1 MAEIRINANT
11 RSLQQGIS
19 VTTREAQKLT
29 RTLTKTK
36 APLLHASETNKSI
49 RANQKYGRGLQQS
62 TANLRRMNQAAT
74 QSINLQK
81 QQIAMQ
87 TQMIQQ
93 QQKYIALLQQTQKTG
108 GGTGGRGA
116 PTTLGPVTSRLRSF
130 RQGIDQRMAPF
141 GEMSRVIGSVKGMLG
156 MFLAPLAVPV
166 GLMAALGS
174 RGTGTAIQRQ
184 AALSGL
190 YATTGRRTNLAGL
203 GAAGM
208 RMGYTQAQTFQMAT
222 QQAQAFGGFS
232 RGNTMATMQMA
243 RAYNLSPGALMQLQQ
258 ATRITGATGAN
269 TAQDIN
275 NALVQGLRSGRF
287 SSAMM
292 NEFASTLTGIF
303 GSMQDRA
310 VRANLNIVTGIL
322 STAGRQMGGQFARS
336 PMATGR
342 LLGRADM
349 ALRGGQGAGQA
360 MMLSA
365 LMRRGMNYAQAQ
377 ERLQEGI
384 FSGNN
389 FATFLRIS
397 RQFGQGAMG
406 RMVASQAF
414 GISALDLR
422 ALQKI
427 DPSAVTAQQAQMAG
441 GRGVRVGFGGRVF
454 GGTRGEIQRRAQT
467 ASGMM
472 AIQRRQIATA
482 ETFADLRIQMDPAF
496 AAGNQLLVATIQ
508 KLTGTM
514 GVLLPKLQ
522 SAIDSMGGKFGR

>member
-93 QQKYIALLQQTQKTG
+93 QQKYIALLQQTQKAG

-141 GEMSRVIGSVKGMLG
+141 SEMSRVIGSVKGMLG

-222 QQAQAFGGFS
+222 QQAQAFGGFNP
-232 RGNTMATMQMA
+232 RNTISTMQMS
-243 RAYNLSPGALMQLQQ
+243 RAYGMEPSMLIGLQQ
-258 ATRITGATGAN
+258 TARLSGATFAN
-269 TAQDIN
+269 TSKQIN
-275 NALVQGLRSGRF
+275 KALVQGLRSGSF

-292 NEFASTLTGIF
+292 NEFAGTLLGIF

-310 VRANLNIVTGIL
+310 TNISLRHVSKLVAVSGK
-322 STAGRQMGGQFARS
+322 QMGYTFSRS
-336 PMATGR
+336 PQRTGM
-342 LLGRADM
+342 LLSRADM

-427 DPSAVTAQQAQMAG
+427 DPSTVMQGKITPQITVGGKVTAKDSISKM
-441 GRGVRVGFGGRVF
+441 
-454 GGTRGEIQRRAQT
+454 IQRRAQT

-496 AAGNQLLVATIQ
+496 AAANQLLVATIQ